1 LRLPY
6 GDYRL
11 VETKAPMGYD
21 LNEKATDITLSDD
34 GETLTVTLLNEESVP
49 PVETGEFFPLHAIP
63 FFILTVVFLSI
74 VLYLG
79 RRWKTRS

>member
-21 LNEKATDITLSDD
+21 LNEKVTDVTLSDD
-34 GETLTVTLLNEESVP
+34 GETLTVTLLNEASVP
-49 PVETGEFFPLHAIP
+49 PVETGENFPLHAMP
-63 FFILTVVFLSI
+63 FFMLTVICLSI

-79 RRWKTRS
+79 RRWKTLS